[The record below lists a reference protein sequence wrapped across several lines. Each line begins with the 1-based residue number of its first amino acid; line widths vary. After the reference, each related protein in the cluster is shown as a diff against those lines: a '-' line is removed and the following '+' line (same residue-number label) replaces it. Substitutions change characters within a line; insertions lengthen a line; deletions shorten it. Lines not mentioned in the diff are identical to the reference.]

1 MTLEIVKKNFDEAM
15 TKVSE
20 EDLDW
25 LISNCLDFDE
35 KVAILKQM
43 NVNVKRKIIENLVYE
58 L

>member
-20 EDLDW
+20 KDLDW
-25 LISNCLDFDE
+25 LIKNCLDFDE
-35 KVAILKQM
+35 KVAILKKM
-43 NVNVKRKIIENLVYE
+43 DVNIKRKIIENLVYE